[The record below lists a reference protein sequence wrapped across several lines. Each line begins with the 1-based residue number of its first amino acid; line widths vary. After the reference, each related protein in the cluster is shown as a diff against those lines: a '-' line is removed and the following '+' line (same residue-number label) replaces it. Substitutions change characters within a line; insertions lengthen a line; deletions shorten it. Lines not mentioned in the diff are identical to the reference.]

1 MRIFKPVVTAAAL
14 MGVMMLSGCSGES
27 ISWHQKLTVEIET
40 PQGLKTGFSIMA
52 VTKKSSDG
60 WWVPPEARG
69 VHSKAKGEAVVVDLG
84 NGRYLF
90 ALISGAD
97 LLAQKV
103 FAPEIGLVGHA
114 LDRADWPDWANTI
127 TRLRGQRELSR
138 QHYPMLVTFTDIN
151 DPKTVKRV
159 NPNNLDA
166 SFGCENSVSRA
177 IPAEP
182 GILNNP
188 PSGSSNP
195 SPEPP
200 SSSSPP
206 SGPPSVAGQASSGS
220 ASPRTGGGADAPAKN
235 QKCYKLKS
243 ITLEITNEPVTKG
256 VVEGVLGWINDKTTL
271 KLIWSNL
278 SDEQHGLLSRGN
290 WQRGS

>member
-1 MRIFKPVVTAAAL
+1 MRIFRLAVIATAL

-27 ISWHQKLTVEIET
+27 WSWHQKLTVEIET
-40 PQGLKTGFSIMA
+40 PQGLVSGSA
-52 VTKKSSDG
+52 VTKVSWGEVDSFSHNY
-60 WWVPPEARG
+60 PASY
-69 VHSKAKGEAVVVDLG
+69 HGEASVVDLG

-90 ALISGAD
+90 ALIGEGTKYLAFRTFNGGPGIGEKIFAD
-97 LLAQKV
+97 MARSLGS
-103 FAPEIGLVGHA
+103 APV
-114 LDRADWPDWANTI
+114 
-127 TRLRGQRELSR
+127 SR

-159 NPNNLDA
+159 DPNNLDA